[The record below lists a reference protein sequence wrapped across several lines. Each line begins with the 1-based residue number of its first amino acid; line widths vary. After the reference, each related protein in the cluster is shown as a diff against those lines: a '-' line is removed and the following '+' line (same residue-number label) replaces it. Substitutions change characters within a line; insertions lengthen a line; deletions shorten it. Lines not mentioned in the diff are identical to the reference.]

1 MTKKEVDE
9 VIMAANEVVKS
20 IRSIDEIDEMIEKF
34 ESYLLTEGISFTTAR
49 KSKMLGR
56 KGQGRQGDS

>member
-20 IRSIDEIDEMIEKF
+20 IRSIDEIDEMIELFTHRRNKF
-34 ESYLLTEGISFTTAR
+34 HYCH
-49 KSKMLGR
+49 
-56 KGQGRQGDS
+56 